1 MVMEL
6 PGKARGNSAN
16 KTRSRKCFAGH
27 LSMTLFPAWN
37 SVTEAVKDRQN
48 PVAFP
53 RLVAGADVSPLA
65 GVDIEAGVTITA
77 LLGSLVVRPLQGS
90 CARLLR
96 AGEVT
101 RADG

>member
-1 MVMEL
+1 MGTMPTRRDCVSL
-6 PGKARGNSAN
+6 CGTPLCDSFPGLEY
-16 KTRSRKCFAGH
+16 GH
-27 LSMTLFPAWN
+27 GA
-37 SVTEAVKDRQN
+37 AKDRQK

-53 RLVAGADVSPLA
+53 LLVAGADVSPLA